1 MIKYLNNNLAKLFI
15 FVVLNIL
22 LLYVIFNYS
31 RDLESYKILHVHAL
45 KYNLNYLLNSFY
57 YEPLFLITY
66 YYLSKIFNFYDL
78 FIILSSLCLFIK
90 INLLVKIDKNHYLSI
105 FLYVFLQFLAF
116 HEASQLRT
124 AIATCFIL
132 YAIVSENKNLL
143 FYVAL
148 TLVGVLFHKVCII
161 ILALYSLRF
170 LILMI
175 IPAIIF
181 YFFQDLIIVSLQGI
195 IDLSAYH
202 TPNYAK
208 QKLNAILPFASITN
222 SFFYSLLLISF
233 FSFLDFKNLN
243 FFQKKGLYTITI
255 GCAFYLLFIDSA
267 NIASRFIEVCMIGV
281 IPLVCSKEISFD
293 LKWIATYFLVGY
305 VVVYQTTNM
314 SLSILIG

>member
-15 FVVLNIL
+15 FVVLNVL
-22 LLYVIFNYS
+22 LLYIIFRYS
-31 RDLESYKILHVHAL
+31 RDIESYRILHSNVL
-45 KYNLNYLLNSFY
+45 IYDLDYIFNKFY
-57 YEPLFLITY
+57 YEPLFLIIF

-78 FIILSSLCLFIK
+78 FIILSFLCLFIK

-255 GCAFYLLFIDSA
+255 GCFLYLLFIDSA
-267 NIASRFIEVCMIGV
+267 NIASRFLEVCMIGI
-281 IPLVCSKEISFD
+281 IPLVCSKEISSD

-305 VVVYQTTNM
+305 IVVYQTTNV
-314 SLSILIG
+314 SLSILLG

>member
-15 FVVLNIL
+15 FVVLNVL
-22 LLYVIFNYS
+22 LLYIIFRYS
-31 RDLESYKILHVHAL
+31 RDIESYKILHSSVL
-45 KYNLNYLLNSFY
+45 IYDLDYIFNKFY
-57 YEPLFLITY
+57 YEPLFLIIF

-78 FIILSSLCLFIK
+78 FIILSFLCLFIK

-105 FLYVFLQFLAF
+105 FLYVFLHFLAS
-116 HEASQLRT
+116 HEASQIRT

-143 FYVAL
+143 FYLAL

-161 ILALYSLRF
+161 ILALHSLRF
-170 LILMI
+170 LILMM
-175 IPAIIF
+175 IPAIII
-181 YFFQDLIIVSLQGI
+181 YLFQDLIIVSLQGI

-202 TPNYAK
+202 SPSYGK
-208 QKLNAILPFASITN
+208 EKFNAILPSASITN
-222 SFFYSLLLISF
+222 SFFWSLLLISF

-255 GCAFYLLFIDSA
+255 GCFLYLLFIDSA
-267 NIASRFIEVCMIGV
+267 NIASRFLEVCMIGI
-281 IPLVCSKEISFD
+281 IPLVCSKEISSD

-305 VVVYQTTNM
+305 IVVYQTTNV
-314 SLSILIG
+314 SLSILLG

>member
-1 MIKYLNNNLAKLFI
+1 M
-15 FVVLNIL
+15 
-22 LLYVIFNYS
+22 
-31 RDLESYKILHVHAL
+31 
-45 KYNLNYLLNSFY
+45 
-57 YEPLFLITY
+57 
-66 YYLSKIFNFYDL
+66 
-78 FIILSSLCLFIK
+78 FIK

-105 FLYVFLQFLAF
+105 FLYVFLHFLAS
-116 HEASQLRT
+116 HEASQIRT

-143 FYVAL
+143 FYLAL

-161 ILALYSLRF
+161 ILALHSLRF
-170 LILMI
+170 LILMM
-175 IPAIIF
+175 IPAIII
-181 YFFQDLIIVSLQGI
+181 YLFQDLIIVSLQGI

-255 GCAFYLLFIDSA
+255 GCFLYLLFIDSA
-267 NIASRFIEVCMIGV
+267 NIASRFLEVCMIGI
-281 IPLVCSKEISFD
+281 IPLVCSKEISSD

-305 VVVYQTTNM
+305 IVVYQTTNV
-314 SLSILIG
+314 SLSILLG